1 MAKRIYKSASQGI
14 RYFEHETRKIGI
26 RKDRYYSIRHTVDG
40 KQIEEGLGWT
50 SQGWTVKKAQ
60 SLLGILN
67 ENKRRGEGPRTLK
80 EKRELEA
87 RKKRK
92 EQEEKIKKLKDSLSF
107 KDLFEG
113 KYTETVKGN
122 KHLRSWQR
130 EESLFKRYLE
140 PAIGKKPLSSITPF
154 DLEKIKRTMKK
165 KGLAPRSIAYALA
178 VIRQVFN
185 FAICHNLFDGN
196 NPVSKI
202 KLPSSD
208 NRRMRLEVAPI
219 VRTVWRHK

>member
-1 MAKRIYKSASQGI
+1 
-14 RYFEHETRKIGI
+14 
-26 RKDRYYSIRHTVDG
+26 
-40 KQIEEGLGWT
+40 LGTT
-50 SQGWTVKKAQ
+50 S
-60 SLLGILN
+60 
-67 ENKRRGEGPRTLK
+67 
-80 EKRELEA
+80 
-87 RKKRK
+87 RK

-165 KGLAPRSIAYALA
+165 KGLAPRSITYALA

-208 NRRMRLEVAPI
+208 NRRMRFLTTEEATMLLKTLERSSQKVYNMALLSL
-219 VRTVWRHK
+219 RTGMRAGEIFKLEWRDVDIERRILILRNTKNGKTRPVLMTDEVKEIFESMLKIKKNACHRL